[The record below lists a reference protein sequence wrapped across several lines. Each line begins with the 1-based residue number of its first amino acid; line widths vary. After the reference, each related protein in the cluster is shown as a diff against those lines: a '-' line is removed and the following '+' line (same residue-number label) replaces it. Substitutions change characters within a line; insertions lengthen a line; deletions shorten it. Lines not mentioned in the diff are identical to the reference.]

1 MNILSV
7 LTEYEE
13 KKIGVTISCKGR
25 EFKVYVK
32 TMNGVVQGD
41 AKRGLSTSYLVYFNT
56 PLSIRQQH
64 FNKIKKYVESSHNI

>member
-13 KKIGVTISCKGR
+13 KEIGVTISYKGK

-41 AKRGLSTSYLVYFNT
+41 AQHGLSTSYLGYFRAS
-56 PLSIRQQH
+56 LSIRQQH